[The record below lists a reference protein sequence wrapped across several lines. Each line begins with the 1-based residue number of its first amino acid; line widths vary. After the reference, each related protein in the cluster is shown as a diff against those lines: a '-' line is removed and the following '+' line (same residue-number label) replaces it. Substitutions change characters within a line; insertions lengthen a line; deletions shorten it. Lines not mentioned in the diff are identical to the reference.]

1 MTDRHK
7 MLNGV
12 GSNGFDK
19 VGSARLVADHNARMA
34 AKMAAEAGR
43 IAEVVAR
50 GIVPDAC
57 GPDIPAAPARGAFQ
71 VFRPMTIV
79 PGSAGTAVP
88 AGYRAPGEG
97 AFRAAIR
104 RADVFDMME
113 RDARLAHERAG
124 ADTPFVAPFTP
135 AQVQMGRDYRDL
147 TERHAAGG
155 VRCASLEA
163 GRGGGGS
170 GGEFIDAYVDE
181 GLRLAALHRRIG
193 AGAAIS
199 VRRIRP
205 GRRGSHARGIILDRA
220 LVDMVCLCDKR
231 LGQVLRKHGWEPDR
245 KLRDALAL
253 ALAAALDRMLG
264 YGVHPST
271 KGIDR

>member
-19 VGSARLVADHNARMA
+19 VGSERLVADHNARMA
-34 AKMAAEAGR
+34 AKMAAEAAR
-43 IAEVVAR
+43 IAEVVSR
-50 GIVPDAC
+50 GAVPDVC
-57 GPDIPAAPARGAFQ
+57 GPDIPEAPARGAFQ

-97 AFRAAIR
+97 RFRAAIR
-104 RADVFDMME
+104 RADVFDRME
-113 RDARLAHERAG
+113 RDARIAHDQAG
-124 ADTPFVAPFTP
+124 AAVPFVAPFSP
-135 AQVQMGRDYRDL
+135 AQVQVARDYRDL

-155 VRCASLEA
+155 MRCASLEA

-181 GLRLAALHRRIG
+181 GLRLAALQRRIG

-205 GRRGSHARGIILDRA
+205 GRRGSHARGIITDRA
-220 LVDMVCLCDKR
+220 LVDAVCLRDKS
-231 LGQVLRKHGWEPDR
+231 LGQVLRAHGWAVKGD
-245 KLRDALAL
+245 LRAALRVALAQ
-253 ALAAALDRMLG
+253 ALDRMIG
-264 YGVHPST
+264 YGA
-271 KGIDR
+271 R